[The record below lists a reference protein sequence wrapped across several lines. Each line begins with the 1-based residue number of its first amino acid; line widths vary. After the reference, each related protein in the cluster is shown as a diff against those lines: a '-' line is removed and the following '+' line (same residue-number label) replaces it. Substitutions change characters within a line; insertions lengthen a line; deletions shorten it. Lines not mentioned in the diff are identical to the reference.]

1 MASEYDFSELRNYLR
16 GQMDLG
22 EAEIFLDEP
31 WTLQK
36 RSAKA
41 MQSPASP
48 AVKKPAAVS
57 KPAVAAQLAVQKP
70 AAVSS
75 SAIAAQPAAQFSPAM
90 QSPAQ
95 DPAPIFA
102 GFDAPAPRP
111 ARQTAPAAY
120 ESAASLDDFYTK
132 LSAETLY
139 AQAGSLARYE
149 GPANPRLLLLFAAP
163 SADLPAG
170 STSPANATNANP
182 FFASPVGQMLT
193 RLFAS
198 LGIPAESIGV
208 TFFYKGATPRNIPPL
223 LEAALRKMLT
233 KELSFIAPQVMVTF
247 GEPVFHQ
254 LFGKGQN
261 FNALAGTDLDF
272 AGVKTCSLV
281 DAVAM
286 SADKQ
291 LKLLTW
297 KVHIPKSSY
306 FTVAK

>member
-41 MQSPASP
+41 MQPPS
-48 AVKKPAAVS
+48 VQKPAAVS

-70 AAVSS
+70 APQFS
-75 SAIAAQPAAQFSPAM
+75 SAVQPKPAM

-120 ESAASLDDFYTK
+120 ESAASLDEFYTK

-139 AQAGSLARYE
+139 AQAGNLARYE

-170 STSPANATNANP
+170 SFSPANATNANP

-261 FNALAGTDLDF
+261 FNALAGTGLDF

-281 DAVAM
+281 DAAAM

>member
-70 AAVSS
+70 AM
-75 SAIAAQPAAQFSPAM
+75 QSPAS

-102 GFDAPAPRP
+102 GFDTPAPRP

-120 ESAASLDDFYTK
+120 ESAASLDEFYTK

-170 STSPANATNANP
+170 SSSLANATNANP

-193 RLFAS
+193 RLFAN

-208 TFFYKGATPRNIPPL
+208 TFFYKGAAPRNIPPL

-281 DAVAM
+281 DAAAM

-306 FTVAK
+306 FTMAK

>member
-41 MQSPASP
+41 MQ
-48 AVKKPAAVS
+48 KP
-57 KPAVAAQLAVQKP
+57 AVQKP
-70 AAVSS
+70 AAVSKLTV
-75 SAIAAQPAAQFSPAM
+75 AAQPAAQFSPAPQFSPAM

-120 ESAASLDDFYTK
+120 ESAASLDEFYTK

-170 STSPANATNANP
+170 SFSPANATNANP

-208 TFFYKGATPRNIPPL
+208 TFFYKGAVSRNIPPL

>member
-41 MQSPASP
+41 MQSLASP

-57 KPAVAAQLAVQKP
+57 KPVV
-70 AAVSS
+70 
-75 SAIAAQPAAQFSPAM
+75 AAQPAAQFSSAVQPKPAM

-120 ESAASLDDFYTK
+120 ESAASLDEFYTK

-170 STSPANATNANP
+170 SFSPANASNANP

-281 DAVAM
+281 DAAAM

>member
-41 MQSPASP
+41 MQPP
-48 AVKKPAAVS
+48 
-57 KPAVAAQLAVQKP
+57 AVQKP
-70 AAVSS
+70 AAVSN
-75 SAIAAQPAAQFSPAM
+75 SAIAAQPAPQFSFAVQPKPAM
-90 QSPAQ
+90 QSPASQSPAQ

-139 AQAGSLARYE
+139 AQVGSLARYE

-170 STSPANATNANP
+170 SFSPANATNATP

>member
-57 KPAVAAQLAVQKP
+57 N
-70 AAVSS
+70 
-75 SAIAAQPAAQFSPAM
+75 SAIAAQPAAQFSSAVQPKPAM

-120 ESAASLDDFYTK
+120 ESAASLDEFYTK

-170 STSPANATNANP
+170 SFSPANASNANP

-281 DAVAM
+281 DAAAM

>member
-41 MQSPASP
+41 MQPP
-48 AVKKPAAVS
+48 AVQKPAAVS

-70 AAVSS
+70 APQFS
-75 SAIAAQPAAQFSPAM
+75 PAAQFSPAM

-120 ESAASLDDFYTK
+120 ESAESLDEFYTK

-170 STSPANATNANP
+170 SFSPANATNANP

-281 DAVAM
+281 DAAAM

>member
-41 MQSPASP
+41 VQPP
-48 AVKKPAAVS
+48 AVQKPAAVS
-57 KPAVAAQLAVQKP
+57 KPA
-70 AAVSS
+70 
-75 SAIAAQPAAQFSPAM
+75 IAAQHVSSAM
-90 QSPAQ
+90 QSPASQFPAQ

-120 ESAASLDDFYTK
+120 ESAASLDEFYTK

-139 AQAGSLARYE
+139 AQAGNLARYE

-163 SADLPAG
+163 FADFPAG
-170 STSPANATNANP
+170 SFSPANATNANP

-208 TFFYKGATPRNIPPL
+208 TFFYKGAVSRNIPPL

-281 DAVAM
+281 DAAAM

>member
-41 MQSPASP
+41 MQPP
-48 AVKKPAAVS
+48 AVQKPAAVS

-70 AAVSS
+70 APQFS
-75 SAIAAQPAAQFSPAM
+75 PAAQFSPAM

-120 ESAASLDDFYTK
+120 ESAASLDEFYMK

-149 GPANPRLLLLFAAP
+149 GPVNPRLLLLFAAP

-170 STSPANATNANP
+170 SFSPANASNANP

-281 DAVAM
+281 DAAAM

>member
-41 MQSPASP
+41 VQRPAVSQPASS
-48 AVKKPAAVS
+48 AVKQPAAVS
-57 KPAVAAQLAVQKP
+57 KPA
-70 AAVSS
+70 
-75 SAIAAQPAAQFSPAM
+75 IAAQPAVQSPAP

-102 GFDAPAPRP
+102 GFDTPAPRP
-111 ARQTAPAAY
+111 SRTVIPAAY
-120 ESAASLDDFYTK
+120 ESAESLDDFYTK
-132 LSAETLY
+132 LSAEALY

-163 SADLPAG
+163 SADLPA
-170 STSPANATNANP
+170 TQLL
-182 FFASPVGQMLT
+182 ASPVGQMLT

-208 TFFYKGATPRNIPPL
+208 TFFYKGAAPRNIPPL

-306 FTVAK
+306 FSVAK